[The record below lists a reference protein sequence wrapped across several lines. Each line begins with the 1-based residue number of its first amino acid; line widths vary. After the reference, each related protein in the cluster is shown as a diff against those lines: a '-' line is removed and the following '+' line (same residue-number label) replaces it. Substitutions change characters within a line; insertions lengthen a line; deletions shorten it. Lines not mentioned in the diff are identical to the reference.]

1 MGLMHK
7 QTLSNVTILEGNDL
21 EITHGYLVIHRGV
34 IEKIC
39 SGMPPGR
46 ATDLKR
52 GFILPPFVNAHT
64 HIADAVSKE
73 LYLGK
78 TQHEVVGPGGLKFR
92 ALNSARKSDIITAMR
107 SAIKDMLQTG
117 TMAHFDF
124 REGGVKGVKLL
135 RMASKKYPV
144 TSIAL
149 GRPSTIEELED
160 VLKVADGIGLP
171 SMDAFEQKVLREIA
185 DRALRANKL
194 FAVHVA
200 EERKVS
206 PHATS
211 DEIRL
216 ALRLRPSFLV
226 HATWATGR
234 DFKTIRRAGVPVVF
248 CPRANSLFGVGV
260 PPLHIALALNVEFCL
275 GTDNV
280 TACQPNMFEELAFAW
295 ACLRRAN
302 NEVGGEEARRLLK
315 AATLAPLSIFKLPW
329 GAIKEGS
336 PATFI
341 ILARKD
347 NLVNLTD
354 VYAGLI
360 NRARA
365 DNIKAICVDGKI
377 L

>member
-1 MGLMHK
+1 MHK
-7 QTLSNVTILEGNDL
+7 QTLSNAIILEGDDL
-21 EITHGYLVIHRGV
+21 EIIHGYLVIHRGI

-39 SGMPPGR
+39 SGAPSGR

-52 GFILPPFVNAHT
+52 GFVLPPFVNAHT
-64 HIADAVSKE
+64 HIADAISKE
-73 LYLGK
+73 LYLGRK
-78 TQHEVVGPGGLKFR
+78 QHEVVGPGGLKFR
-92 ALNSARKSDIITAMR
+92 ALDSARESEVIAAMR
-107 SAIKDMLQTG
+107 SAIEDMLQTG

-124 REGGVKGVKLL
+124 REGSVRGVKLL
-135 RMASKKYPV
+135 RLASKYPV

-171 SMDAFEQKVLREIA
+171 SVDAFEQKSLREIA
-185 DRALRANKL
+185 DRVSKANKL
-194 FAVHVA
+194 FALHVA
-200 EERKVS
+200 ERRGVL
-206 PHATS
+206 PRAPS

-216 ALRLRPSFLV
+216 ALRLRPSFVV
-226 HATWATGR
+226 HATWATERDLKAIGR
-234 DFKTIRRAGVPVVF
+234 AEVPVVF
-248 CPRANSLFGVGV
+248 CARANSLFSVGV

-302 NEVGGEEARRLLK
+302 DEVGGEEARKLLK

-329 GAIKEGS
+329 GPIKEGN
-336 PATFI
+336 PATFL
-341 ILARKD
+341 ILARGN
-347 NLVNLTD
+347 NLANLTD
-354 VYAGLI
+354 VYAALV

-365 DNIKAICVDGKI
+365 DNIRAIYVDGKI